1 MQQGR
6 WTAWSSIPTF
16 SNWQLPA
23 RTPTSACMATENIE
37 LLASQTTVRCED
49 TWVTFRW
56 PGIDCE
62 NTSLEVLWKY
72 LSWGI
77 VKIPLLGYC
86 DWEDTNRRYYAYTW
100 DTAIEAEMLPCI
112 ITISLTLLCA
122 ILNMCRKCLRSHTYE
137 SKLWMLLK
145 KRNTKNVQLL
155 QLLVNGLLVTCIA
168 CSLNNN
174 FCQINVNIFCQIMV
188 NVGTHHRSV

>member
-49 TWVTFRW
+49 TCVTFRW

-77 VKIPLLGYC
+77 VQIPLLGYC

-112 ITISLTLLCA
+112 ITISLTLVCA
-122 ILNMCRKCLRSHTYE
+122 ILNMCRKCEVTHMKANSE
-137 SKLWMLLK
+137 CCWKNEFLLSGIFSLDRLLSAEFWDAK
-145 KRNTKNVQLL
+145 DAQFQL
-155 QLLVNGLLVTCIA
+155 Q
-168 CSLNNN
+168 SP
-174 FCQINVNIFCQIMV
+174 
-188 NVGTHHRSV
+188 